1 MLKDCLEIFDEEMKR
16 VEKRTGDRDRIILD
30 RYILDNG
37 IYILVRKSG
46 ETEICTI
53 KMDKKTRRLEQ
64 IPANYEE
71 LCFFDY
77 HSKLVSMQ
85 KPQDTEKAIH
95 SNNHLSFWVKQ
106 KSFEDGKLNEEAID
120 RYFDILANPRK
131 KYKDSSDRKMY
142 EQIEQQIG
150 EVDREKLEKNRE
162 WIKANIFNLEKI
174 GVQWTNPNE
183 YLKIFFE
190 ADRALYIQEEKRYVR
205 TKIFNKNSYNIEI
218 KNQMLGLPDN
228 NLGFND
234 KKPYLQNRTRKVT
247 QPYLIPIEEAEKQR
261 KFFEYLM
268 NQANVGKTN
277 LFFDTEEKKI
287 VAKKN
292 GEMIEK
298 EFSGYFLKIQKG
310 RTEIEIHHQDTIV
323 SYQYRMK
330 KPFLYGNVLGLKEK
344 EEQTYKEYRNK
355 KEMQALINEILFS
368 KYLVQNY
375 FVAVKEIRA
384 EGEIKRNIISSRDA
398 IFAWLYK
405 GRKENISQILHKT
418 CMNLIKNSIKNG
430 FTNKMGLQFNLMCS
444 LDEYFGGK
452 DMADKYQKIRENL
465 REKINQTKQGVIESD
480 EEYFYAVGQLV
491 YYFISLSK
499 TGDKNHSLANPFL
512 NTASNEF
519 LQRKLRQYFL
529 KYNYQISFYKGRF
542 ERLYGMVMG
551 YILEGKISQED
562 ILAGY
567 ISDNLIYEVKKQ
579 EENEQEE
586 NREEA

>member
-1 MLKDCLEIFDEEMKR
+1 MK
-16 VEKRTGDRDRIILD
+16 
-30 RYILDNG
+30 
-37 IYILVRKSG
+37 
-46 ETEICTI
+46 
-53 KMDKKTRRLEQ
+53 
-64 IPANYEE
+64 
-71 LCFFDY
+71 
-77 HSKLVSMQ
+77 
-85 KPQDTEKAIH
+85 
-95 SNNHLSFWVKQ
+95 
-106 KSFEDGKLNEEAID
+106 
-120 RYFDILANPRK
+120 
-131 KYKDSSDRKMY
+131 
-142 EQIEQQIG
+142 
-150 EVDREKLEKNRE
+150 
-162 WIKANIFNLEKI
+162 
-174 GVQWTNPNE
+174 
-183 YLKIFFE
+183 
-190 ADRALYIQEEKRYVR
+190 
-205 TKIFNKNSYNIEI
+205 
-218 KNQMLGLPDN
+218 
-228 NLGFND
+228 
-234 KKPYLQNRTRKVT
+234 NRTRKVE
-247 QPYLIPIEEAEKQR
+247 QSYLIPIEEAEKQR

-268 NQANVGKTN
+268 NQANAGKTN

-292 GEMIEK
+292 GEMMEK

-310 RTEIEIHHQDTIV
+310 KEIEIHHQDTIV

-344 EEQTYKEYRNK
+344 EEEQRYKEYRNK
-355 KEMQALINEILFS
+355 KEMQVLINEILFS

-375 FVAVKEIRA
+375 FVPVKEIRA
-384 EGEIKRNIISSRDA
+384 EGEIKRNMISSRDA

-465 REKINQTKQGVIESD
+465 REKINQTKQGGIESD

-579 EENEQEE
+579 EENEREE

>member
-1 MLKDCLEIFDEEMKR
+1 M
-16 VEKRTGDRDRIILD
+16 
-30 RYILDNG
+30 
-37 IYILVRKSG
+37 
-46 ETEICTI
+46 
-53 KMDKKTRRLEQ
+53 
-64 IPANYEE
+64 
-71 LCFFDY
+71 
-77 HSKLVSMQ
+77 
-85 KPQDTEKAIH
+85 
-95 SNNHLSFWVKQ
+95 
-106 KSFEDGKLNEEAID
+106 
-120 RYFDILANPRK
+120 
-131 KYKDSSDRKMY
+131 
-142 EQIEQQIG
+142 
-150 EVDREKLEKNRE
+150 
-162 WIKANIFNLEKI
+162 
-174 GVQWTNPNE
+174 
-183 YLKIFFE
+183 
-190 ADRALYIQEEKRYVR
+190 
-205 TKIFNKNSYNIEI
+205 KIFNKNSYNIEI
-218 KNQMLGLPDN
+218 ENQMLGLPDN

-234 KKPYLQNRTRKVT
+234 KKPYLKNRTRKVE
-247 QPYLIPIEEAEKQR
+247 QSYLIPIEEAEKQR
-261 KFFEYLM
+261 KFFEYLK
-268 NQANVGKTN
+268 NQANAGKTN
-277 LFFDTEEKKI
+277 LFFDTEEKKV

-292 GEMIEK
+292 GEMMEK

-310 RTEIEIHHQDTIV
+310 KEIEIHHQDTIV

-344 EEQTYKEYRNK
+344 EEEQRYKEYRNK

-375 FVAVKEIRA
+375 FVPVKEIRA

-579 EENEQEE
+579 EENEREE

>member
-16 VEKRTGDRDRIILD
+16 VEKRTEDRDRIILD
-30 RYILDNG
+30 QYILDNG

-53 KMDKKTRRLEQ
+53 KMDKKTRRLER

-71 LCFFDY
+71 LCFLDY
-77 HSKLVSMQ
+77 HSNLVSMD
-85 KPQDTEKAIH
+85 KPQDTKKTIH
-95 SNNHLSFWVKQ
+95 SNNYLSFWVKQ

-131 KYKDSSDRKMY
+131 KYKDSSDRKLY
-142 EQIEQQIG
+142 EQIEKKIG
-150 EVDREKLEKNRE
+150 EVDREKLKKNRE
-162 WIKANIFNLEKI
+162 WIKTNIFNLEKI

-190 ADRALYIQEEKRYVR
+190 ADRALYIQEEKRYVEM
-205 TKIFNKNSYNIEI
+205 KIFNKNSYNIEI

-234 KKPYLQNRTRKVT
+234 KKPYLKNRTRKVE
-247 QPYLIPIEEAEKQR
+247 QSYLIPIEEAEKQR

-268 NQANVGKTN
+268 NQANAGKTN

-292 GEMIEK
+292 GEMMEK

-310 RTEIEIHHQDTIV
+310 KEIEIHHQDTIV

-344 EEQTYKEYRNK
+344 EEEQRYKEYRNK
-355 KEMQALINEILFS
+355 KEMQVLINEILFS

-375 FVAVKEIRA
+375 FVPVKEIRA

-579 EENEQEE
+579 EENEREE